1 MKKLLLLA
9 LMSSSAIANSNDP
22 VTQAVNFN
30 SWYVSQI
37 AQDKSPVNDDQKIDN
52 YVTTETL
59 QKLRRTQDPAYD
71 DEEFYEADLF
81 LKAQDIGDDW
91 PQNVSAIAGD
101 TDPVCVNVYI
111 AFGKKQDH
119 IVIDCMVKEKDIWKV
134 QSVANVNFSRNL
146 NNK

>member
-1 MKKLLLLA
+1 MKKILILA
-9 LMSSSAIANSNDP
+9 LLTSSAMANSNDP
-22 VTQAVNFN
+22 VTQAVKFN
-30 SWYVSQI
+30 SWYVHQI
-37 AQDKSPVNDDQKIDN
+37 AQDKSPVNDGHEIDN
-52 YVTTETL
+52 YVTAETL
-59 QKLRRTQDPAYD
+59 HKLRRTQDPAYN

-111 AFGKKQDH
+111 AFGKTQDH
-119 IVIDCMVKEKDIWKV
+119 IVIDCMVKENDIWKV

-146 NNK
+146 NHQ